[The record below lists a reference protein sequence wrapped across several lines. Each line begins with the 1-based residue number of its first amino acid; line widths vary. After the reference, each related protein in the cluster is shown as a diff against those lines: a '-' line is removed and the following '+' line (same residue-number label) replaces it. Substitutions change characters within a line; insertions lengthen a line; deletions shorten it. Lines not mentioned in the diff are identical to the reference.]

1 MRSNIAARRSSAR
14 RVRAASPPRAAMTG
28 KAISWSSSMKVSWSF
43 SAVLPVV
50 PTFVIQSAIWGLR
63 GFSPVLSFP

>member
-1 MRSNIAARRSSAR
+1 
-14 RVRAASPPRAAMTG
+14 
-28 KAISWSSSMKVSWSF
+28 MKVSWSF